1 VAYLKMKMPGPRGV
15 ITIIG
20 DYKRS
25 MACATAGSNL
35 AETLII
41 AEEKKRLKRAVEIA
55 ETVMVGKSM
64 SGMANP
70 NGTTSFQVAKEVK
83 KVALDDVFPE
93 RHALIGAS
101 LDPK

>member
-1 VAYLKMKMPGPRGV
+1 MKMPGPRGV

-41 AEEKKRLKRAVEIA
+41 AEEKKTLKRAVEIA
-55 ETVMVGKSM
+55 EMVMAGKSM
-64 SGMANP
+64 PGMMNPSG
-70 NGTTSFQVAKEVK
+70 GTSFQVAKEVK
-83 KVALDDVFPE
+83 KVPLDEVFPE
-93 RHALIGAS
+93 RYALISAG

>member
-1 VAYLKMKMPGPRGV
+1 V

-20 DYKRS
+20 DYKGS
-25 MACATAGSNL
+25 MACASAESSL

-41 AEEKKRLKRAVEIA
+41 AEEKKKLERAVEITEA
-55 ETVMVGKSM
+55 EVAGKSM
-64 SGMANP
+64 PGIANP

-83 KVALDDVFPE
+83 KVALDEAFPE
-93 RHALIGAS
+93 RHALIGAG

>member
-1 VAYLKMKMPGPRGV
+1 MKIPGPNGV

-25 MACATAGSNL
+25 MACASVGSNL

-41 AEEKKRLKRAVEIA
+41 AEEKKRLKRVVEIA
-55 ETVMVGKSM
+55 EGVVASKSM
-64 SGMANP
+64 PGMANP

-83 KVALDDVFPE
+83 KVALDEAFSE
-93 RHALIGAS
+93 HHTLIGAG

>member
-1 VAYLKMKMPGPRGV
+1 V

-25 MACATAGSNL
+25 MACATARSNL

-55 ETVMVGKSM
+55 ETVVASKPLPGMTNP
-64 SGMANP
+64 SG
-70 NGTTSFQVAKEVK
+70 GTSFQVAKEVK
-83 KVALDDVFPE
+83 KVALDELFPE
-93 RHALIGAS
+93 RHALIGAG

>member
-1 VAYLKMKMPGPRGV
+1 V

-25 MACATAGSNL
+25 MVCASVGSNL

-55 ETVMVGKSM
+55 EGVMAGKSM
-64 SGMANP
+64 PGMANP
-70 NGTTSFQVAKEVK
+70 NATISFQVAKEVK
-83 KVALDDVFPE
+83 KVALDELFPE
-93 RHALIGAS
+93 RHALIGTG

>member
-1 VAYLKMKMPGPRGV
+1 MLGPRGV

-25 MACATAGSNL
+25 MVCATIGSNL

-55 ETVMVGKSM
+55 EMIVANKPLP
-64 SGMANP
+64 GMTNP

-83 KVALDDVFPE
+83 KVALDEIFPE
-93 RHALIGAS
+93 HHALIGAG

>member
-1 VAYLKMKMPGPRGV
+1 V

-25 MACATAGSNL
+25 MACALAGSNL

-41 AEEKKRLKRAVEIA
+41 AEEKKRLKRAAEIA
-55 ETVMVGKSM
+55 EMVMAGKPLP
-64 SGMANP
+64 GMMNP
-70 NGTTSFQVAKEVK
+70 NGGTSFQVAKDVK
-83 KVALDDVFPE
+83 KVALDELFLE
-93 RHALIGAS
+93 RHALLGAG